1 MAGIAV
7 NITCDKC
14 RDTDPECKFCH
25 GHPYVNCR
33 DAQCVLWM
41 RQGYQEWKTGAD
53 VLHEAM
59 KKQPNL
65 TEYASMARP
74 MSTHMELLKEAE
86 ERYTGG
92 GVGPWQKGEML
103 DQIDLVFCDNMAE
116 FLASANNL
124 NPDYRVLGQCVE
136 RLVKEIRD
144 ARSWPTPPKIEP
156 NFKYV
161 KAEDSE
167 SA

>member
-1 MAGIAV
+1 MNV
-7 NITCDKC
+7 TCDKC
-14 RDTDPECKFCH
+14 RDADPECKFCH

-33 DAQCVLWM
+33 DAECVLWM
-41 RQGYQEWKTGAD
+41 REGYQEWKTGAQ

-65 TEYASMARP
+65 TEWMRMASP
-74 MSTHMELLKEAE
+74 MMSHEELLAKAE

-92 GVGPWQKGEML
+92 GVGPWQKTEML
-103 DQIDLVFCDNMAE
+103 DQKDLVFCDNMAQ
-116 FLASANNL
+116 FIANQTGLA
-124 NPDYRVLGQCVE
+124 PDIVTLGQCVG

-144 ARSWPTPPKIEP
+144 ARSWPTPSSHKP

-161 KAEDSE
+161 KADDGKRDS
-167 SA
+167 